1 LLKIDWVQYAMRRL
15 FSMDSRRLRARV
27 IIVGAFFAVFF
38 GVIQLHNFPARIR
51 WARSFAVFVEMD
63 ANDAARIGLGPRR

>member
-1 LLKIDWVQYAMRRL
+1 M
-15 FSMDSRRLRARV
+15 RARV